1 MDAVAELDLGQV
13 KVHEAFVQVLGMA
26 QELKVLKVGQNT
38 VAVDGSK
45 VLANASQH
53 GAVSQE
59 RAGQLMEQL
68 VASEAA
74 IAPAVGTVE
83 GVLADRGF
91 SSEEAVQEEESRP
104 DRTDRGTKVYAAMEK
119 SSHPRTVQ
127 DLENKPAS
135 CLSGAPIPR
144 KPTKEVFPLA
154 GRPQT
159 IPTAPEHPKP
169 LNRPLPP

>member
-1 MDAVAELDLGQV
+1 MVGLEV
-13 KVHEAFVQVLGMA
+13 NRFI
-26 QELKVLKVGQNT
+26 VGQRVSN
-38 VAVDGSK
+38 A
-45 VLANASQH
+45 ANDKK
-53 GAVSQE
+53 
-59 RAGQLMEQL
+59 QL
-68 VASEAA
+68 VASVAA

-91 SSEEAVQEEESRP
+91 YSEEAVQEEESRP
-104 DRTDRGTKVYAAMEK
+104 DRTDRGTRVYAAMEK

-159 IPTAPEHPKP
+159 IPTAPAHPKT